1 MSSFLKCLKTY
12 YWNIARTVACPRIIL
27 FGISEIFTRG
37 KGNRCVAISIK
48 KVAFFV
54 IFRQNSLFCYPD
66 VLCCKKISS
75 LRFTIDL
82 TRLLYFNII
91 ILEYYFSHVL
101 TGTLGFIF
109 PLQFR
114 RVSLLAMV
122 PGANS
127 PRSKGQDSS
136 PIWFV
141 MTRRTSLRY
150 VPIELQKQSS
160 WQLEDPWQEW
170 RPTPIIRGSKSS
182 HN

>member
-1 MSSFLKCLKTY
+1 M
-12 YWNIARTVACPRIIL
+12 ACPRIIL

-136 PIWFV
+136 PNLICDDEENIV
-141 MTRRTSLRY
+141 KVCSHRITKT
-150 VPIELQKQSS
+150 I
-160 WQLEDPWQEW
+160 QL
-170 RPTPIIRGSKSS
+170 TTRGSVRRVTTNSDHPWIEKLT
-182 HN
+182 